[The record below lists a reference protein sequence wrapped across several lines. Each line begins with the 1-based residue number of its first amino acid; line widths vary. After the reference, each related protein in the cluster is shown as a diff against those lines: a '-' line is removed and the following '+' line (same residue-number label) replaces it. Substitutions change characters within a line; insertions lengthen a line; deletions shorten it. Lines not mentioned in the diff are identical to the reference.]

1 MNREDWLADAVSE
14 LRPLFTHYGETL
26 PLAIKVACGLPLN
39 AKRSGAIGECWA
51 DTTSSDGSFNI
62 FISPTL
68 EDPIQIFETLIHEL
82 CHATAGAM
90 NHGVN
95 FQRVAD
101 AMHLIPVGSGSAP
114 YKATKGSLKFM
125 DTYGAIIASLGEYP
139 HGALTITTRKK
150 QGTRML
156 KAICPN
162 CGFTFRLT
170 SLWAN
175 KGLPICMAAVKTAI
189 GNTNCGTQ
197 FILE

>member
-26 PLAIKVACGLPLN
+26 PLAIKVACGLPST

-68 EDPIQIFETLIHEL
+68 ENPVQIFETLVHEL

-101 AMHLIPVGSGSAP
+101 AMHLIPCGAGSAP
-114 YKATKGSLKFM
+114 YKATKGNLKFM
-125 DTYGAIIASLGEYP
+125 DVYGSIIAALGEYP
-139 HGALTITTRKK
+139 HGALTMTTRKK
-150 QGTRML
+150 QGTRMML
-156 KAICPN
+156 ALCPS
-162 CGFTFRLT
+162 CGFKVRLT
-170 SLWAN
+170 QHWAD
-175 KGLPICMAAVKTAI
+175 KGLPT
-189 GNTNCGTQ
+189 CGTKLPNGSGVCDTK
-197 FILE
+197 FILA